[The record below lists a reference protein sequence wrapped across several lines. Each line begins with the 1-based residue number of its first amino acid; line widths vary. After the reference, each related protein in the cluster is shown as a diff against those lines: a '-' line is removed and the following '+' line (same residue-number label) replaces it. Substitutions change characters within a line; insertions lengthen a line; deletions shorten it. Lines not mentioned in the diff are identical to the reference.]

1 MRYTYSINAVKG
13 IEWGLNLNQG
23 ALMDLINQASSWA
36 KPCVVDGEVYYWM
49 SRNMIVDEI
58 PLAYSKPDTVYRAI
72 KALAAKDLIV
82 HIKEGKKDLIKM
94 TEKGRTWN
102 VKGTIQGDAKLGF
115 KSDLDKN
122 TDLNPTKLGNK
133 SENNSEINPTYKST
147 NNTPNTIN
155 KINIHFDTFWSA
167 YDYSQA
173 VGKCET
179 KWKSLTNEERELV
192 MKHVP
197 AYVIS
202 KPVKKFRKHPLTYL
216 NGQGWLDE
224 IEAPEATNTSA
235 NSKRT
240 TSDPL
245 AVNDTWGVSSTPMT
259 DEQKAGWFR
268 NTAAT
273 NDDDDLPAM
282 FTANSQGVIDL

>member
-1 MRYTYSINAVKG
+1 MRYTHSINAVKG

-72 KALAAKDLIV
+72 KALAAKDLII

-94 TEKGRTWN
+94 TEKGKTWN

-115 KSDLDKN
+115 KSELDKN
-122 TDLNPTKLGNK
+122 TDLNPTKLGNE
-133 SENNSEINPTYKST
+133 SENNSDLNPTDKST

-155 KINIHFDTFWSA
+155 KINIDFDTFWST
-167 YDYSQA
+167 YDYKQA
-173 VGKCET
+173 AGKCET
-179 KWKSLTNEERELV
+179 KWKSLTNKERELT
-192 MKHVP
+192 MEHLP

-202 KPVKKFRKHPLTYL
+202 KPVKRFRKHPLTYL
-216 NGQGWLDE
+216 NNAGWLDE
-224 IEAPEATNTSA
+224 IEVTDTSA
-235 NSKRT
+235 NSNRT
-240 TSDPL
+240 NDSL
-245 AVNDTWGVSSTPMT
+245 AVNNKWGVDSTPMT
-259 DEQKAGWFR
+259 DEQKASWFR
-268 NTAAT
+268 DSTPAT

-282 FTANSQGVIDL
+282 FTGNNQGVMEL